1 MRLIVLGGSAACPNP
16 GDASSSYLIEHD
28 GYSLVLD
35 CGPGSVPVLRRFTT
49 LRNVG
54 AVLISHLHSDHTIDL
69 LPFRYGLKYV
79 PGGSG
84 PRVPLWMPPGGVG
97 FLAKLEE
104 VFASGPE
111 QGGPFFDG
119 EFAVVEY
126 DPNGAVDVG
135 PFHVS
140 FTPTTHF
147 IPCWAMRIECAG
159 RSIVYLADTNYQE
172 GLVPFAADADL
183 LVCEATTPPQPPDA
197 PKSEGHLTGSEA
209 GKLAELAAAKHLL
222 LTHIWQENGL
232 AETASHAR
240 ETFSGAITVAQ
251 SGVQVT
257 V

>member
-28 GYSLVLD
+28 GFKLVLD
-35 CGPGSVPVLRRFTT
+35 CGPGSVPVLRQYSA
-49 LRNVG
+49 LRDVG

-69 LPFRYGLKYV
+69 VPFRYGLKYI
-79 PGGSG
+79 PGGRGS
-84 PRVPLWMPPGGVG
+84 RVPLWLPPGGVE
-97 FLAKLEE
+97 FLNRLED

-111 QGGPFFDG
+111 RGEPFFDG
-119 EFAVVEY
+119 EFSIAEY
-126 DPNGAVDVG
+126 SPDQAIDVG
-135 PFHVS
+135 PFHVA

-172 GLVPFAADADL
+172 GLAKFAADADL
-183 LVCEATTPPQPPDA
+183 LVCEATMPPQPPDA
-197 PKSEGHLTGSEA
+197 PKSDGHLTGAEA
-209 GKLAELAAAKHLL
+209 GKLAELSRAKHLL

-232 AETASHAR
+232 AQTAVHAR
-240 ETFSGAITVAQ
+240 ETFSGAITLAE